1 MLTEKM
7 DQGDPPKHLALRMN
21 LRRKKKKQRSQYVNK
36 SSQGEIIINELFYF
50 IFLKTT
56 CQTTERKRKREK
68 HGRHSGSGA
77 CHILICIKITC
88 VGQSVTY
95 LPFQSV
101 TRMQYQQNKETKKK
115 RQEEGMFSAA
125 IWEKDNDLFQYQS
138 YIFVQRLT
146 RNNQTPSNPNKMGR
160 KKKSRWKIRM
170 ILETT

>member
-1 MLTEKM
+1 MLSSENSHSIVTTTVLWGEEKKKSRKSQDVRPTYRQQMHSTQTGEKNQMLTEKM
-7 DQGDPPKHLALRMN
+7 DQGDPPKHLALRIY
-21 LRRKKKKQRSQYVNK
+21 LRRKKKKQHSQYVNK
-36 SSQGEIIINELFYF
+36 SSKGEIIIDELFYF

-115 RQEEGMFSAA
+115 R
-125 IWEKDNDLFQYQS
+125 
-138 YIFVQRLT
+138 
-146 RNNQTPSNPNKMGR
+146 
-160 KKKSRWKIRM
+160 
-170 ILETT
+170 